1 MVQSTVDIHNSKID
15 FAKALFGIN
24 TTDKAEIMVK
34 FMMFNLS
41 FNIKDTYKI
50 SAHISSALKK
60 LNYDCIGIILEF
72 AGLSPANIDP
82 AKIAPKKS
90 NEVANEKLKLTRM
103 IRLNRVIS
111 CSSSSQNTVRH
122 G

>member
-1 MVQSTVDIHNSKID
+1 
-15 FAKALFGIN
+15 
-24 TTDKAEIMVK
+24 
-34 FMMFNLS
+34 MMFNLS

-72 AGLSPANIDP
+72 AGLSPGNIDL

-90 NEVANEKLKLTRM
+90 NEVANETLKLTAM
-103 IRLNRVIS
+103 IPANRGNSLRS
-111 CSSSSQNTVRH
+111 CSSSSQNPVRH